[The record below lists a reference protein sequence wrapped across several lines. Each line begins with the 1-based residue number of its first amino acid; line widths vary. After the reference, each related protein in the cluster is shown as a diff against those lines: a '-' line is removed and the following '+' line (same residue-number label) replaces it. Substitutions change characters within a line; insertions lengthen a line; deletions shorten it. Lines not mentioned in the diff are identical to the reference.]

1 MIRINERFRN
11 EKGSKMFAAVS
22 PYYGVSF
29 FEFFIVF
36 FSRLFSGKLFNGHL
50 YIDDIQVIVFLSIA
64 VSCSVIGTF
73 LVLKKMAMYANVVS
87 HTILFGLVCACLFTD
102 QLTHL
107 SMRTLT
113 IAAVSTTL
121 FTGASIHFIRNVFK
135 VAEEASTAL
144 VFSLLFSASLLLLVF
159 LTRNA
164 HVGTELVIGNADALA
179 KSDIFPV
186 FLVLLIN
193 LGVSYFFFSNF
204 VCVSFDTI
212 FAFSLGIPVR
222 LVDYLIMFLLSVSV
236 VGAFKAVGVL
246 MSLAFLLIPG
256 LIAKLVASSIREMII
271 YSMIFGI
278 LSALVAPALS
288 RSILSVCGIGLSTSG
303 LAVGLLLA
311 FYLVVLIVVS
321 AKRYISLRRNT

>member
-1 MIRINERFRN
+1 MVASI
-11 EKGSKMFAAVS
+11 S

-29 FEFFIVF
+29 LEFFLVF
-36 FSRLFSGKLFNGHL
+36 FSRLFSGKLFYDHL
-50 YIDDIQVIVFLSIA
+50 YIDDIQVIVFFAIA
-64 VSCSVIGTF
+64 VSCSVVGTF

-87 HTILFGLVCACLFTD
+87 HTILFGLVCVCLFTH
-102 QLTHL
+102 QLIHL
-107 SMRTLT
+107 SMQALT

-121 FTGASIHFIRNVFK
+121 LTGASIHFIRNVFK

-179 KSDIFPV
+179 KTDILPI

-193 LGVSYFFFSNF
+193 LGISYCFFSSF

-212 FAFSLGIPVR
+212 FAFSLGIRVR
-222 LVDYLIMFLLSVSV
+222 LVDYLVMLLLSASI

-256 LIAKLVASSIREMII
+256 LIAKLIASSVQEMMV
-271 YSMIFGI
+271 YSMVFGG
-278 LSALVAPALS
+278 LAALIAPALS
-288 RSILSVCGIGLSTSG
+288 RSILSVYGIGLSTSG
-303 LAVGLLLA
+303 LAVGLLLV
-311 FYLVVLIVVS
+311 FYVVMLVFVCS
-321 AKRYISLRRNT
+321 KRAIMLRQKLDK

>member
-1 MIRINERFRN
+1 MVASI
-11 EKGSKMFAAVS
+11 S

-29 FEFFIVF
+29 LEFFIVF
-36 FSRLFSGKLFNGHL
+36 FSRLFSGKLFYDHL
-50 YIDDIQVIVFLSIA
+50 YIDDIQVIVFFAMA
-64 VSCSVIGTF
+64 VSCSIVGTF

-87 HTILFGLVCACLFTD
+87 HTILFGLVCACLFTR

-107 SMRTLT
+107 SMETLT

-121 FTGASIHFIRNVFK
+121 LTGASIHFIRNVFR

-144 VFSLLFSASLLLLVF
+144 VLSLLFSASLLLLVF

-179 KSDIFPV
+179 KTDIVPI

-193 LGVSYFFFSNF
+193 LGISYCFFSSF
-204 VCVSFDTI
+204 VCVSFDTV
-212 FAFSLGIPVR
+212 FAFSLGIRVR
-222 LVDYLIMFLLSVSV
+222 LIDYLIMLLLSASI

-256 LIAKLVASSIREMII
+256 LIAKLIASSVQKMMI
-271 YSMIFGI
+271 YSMVFGG
-278 LSALVAPALS
+278 LSALLSPALS
-288 RSILSVCGIGLSTSG
+288 RAILSAYGIGLSTSG
-303 LAVGLLLA
+303 LAVGLLLV
-311 FYLVVLIVVS
+311 FYIVILAAVCVK
-321 AKRYISLRRNT
+321 KRKSFYQKMDS

>member
-1 MIRINERFRN
+1 MVASI
-11 EKGSKMFAAVS
+11 S

-29 FEFFIVF
+29 LEFFLVF
-36 FSRLFSGKLFNGHL
+36 FSRLFSGKLFYDHL
-50 YIDDIQVIVFLSIA
+50 YIDDIQVIVFFAIA
-64 VSCSVIGTF
+64 VSCSVVGTF

-87 HTILFGLVCACLFTD
+87 HTILFGLVCVCLFTH
-102 QLTHL
+102 QLIHL
-107 SMRTLT
+107 SMQALT

-121 FTGASIHFIRNVFK
+121 LTGASIHFIRNVFK

-179 KSDIFPV
+179 KTDILPI

-193 LGVSYFFFSNF
+193 LGISYCFFSSF

-212 FAFSLGIPVR
+212 FAFSLGIRIR
-222 LVDYLIMFLLSVSV
+222 LVDYLIMLLLSASI

-256 LIAKLVASSIREMII
+256 LIAKLIASSVQEMMV
-271 YSMIFGI
+271 YSMVFGG
-278 LSALVAPALS
+278 LAALTAPALS
-288 RSILSVCGIGLSTSG
+288 RSILSIYGIGLSTSG
-303 LAVGLLLA
+303 LAVGLLLV
-311 FYLVVLIVVS
+311 FYVVMLVFVCS
-321 AKRYISLRRNT
+321 KRAIMLRQKLDK

>member
-1 MIRINERFRN
+1 MVASI
-11 EKGSKMFAAVS
+11 S

-29 FEFFIVF
+29 LEFFIVF
-36 FSRLFSGKLFNGHL
+36 FSRLFSGKLFYDHL
-50 YIDDIQVIVFLSIA
+50 YIDDIQVVVFFAMA
-64 VSCSVIGTF
+64 VSCSIVGTF

-87 HTILFGLVCACLFTD
+87 HTILFGLVCACLFTR

-107 SMRTLT
+107 SMETLT

-121 FTGASIHFIRNVFK
+121 LTGASIHFIRNVFR

-179 KSDIFPV
+179 KTDIVPI

-193 LGVSYFFFSNF
+193 LGISYCFFSSF
-204 VCVSFDTI
+204 VCVSFDTV
-212 FAFSLGIPVR
+212 FAFSLGIRVR
-222 LVDYLIMFLLSVSV
+222 LIDYLIMLLLSASI

-256 LIAKLVASSIREMII
+256 LIAKLIASSVQQMMI
-271 YSMIFGI
+271 YSMVFGG
-278 LSALVAPALS
+278 LSALLSPALS
-288 RSILSVCGIGLSTSG
+288 RAILSAYGIGLSTSG
-303 LAVGLLLA
+303 LAVGLLLI
-311 FYLVVLIVVS
+311 FYMVILAAVCVK
-321 AKRYISLRRNT
+321 KRKSFYQKMDS

>member
-1 MIRINERFRN
+1 MVASI
-11 EKGSKMFAAVS
+11 S

-29 FEFFIVF
+29 LEFFIVF
-36 FSRLFSGKLFNGHL
+36 FSRLFSGKLFYDHL
-50 YIDDIQVIVFLSIA
+50 YIDDIQVVVFFAMA
-64 VSCSVIGTF
+64 VSCSIVGTF

-87 HTILFGLVCACLFTD
+87 HTILFGLVCACLFTR

-107 SMRTLT
+107 SMETLT

-121 FTGASIHFIRNVFK
+121 LTGASIHFIRNVFR

-179 KSDIFPV
+179 KTDIVPI

-193 LGVSYFFFSNF
+193 LGISYCFFSSF
-204 VCVSFDTI
+204 VCVSFDTV
-212 FAFSLGIPVR
+212 FAFSLGIRVR
-222 LVDYLIMFLLSVSV
+222 LIDYLIMLLLSASI

-256 LIAKLVASSIREMII
+256 LIAKLIASSVQQMMI
-271 YSMIFGI
+271 YSMVFGG
-278 LSALVAPALS
+278 LSALLSPALS
-288 RSILSVCGIGLSTSG
+288 RAILSAYGIGLSTSG
-303 LAVGLLLA
+303 LAVGLLLI
-311 FYLVVLIVVS
+311 FYMVILAAVS
-321 AKRYISLRRNT
+321 VKKRKSFYQKMDS

>member
-1 MIRINERFRN
+1 
-11 EKGSKMFAAVS
+11 MFASIS

-36 FSRLFSGKLFNGHL
+36 FSRLFSGKLFYDHL
-50 YIDDIQVIVFLSIA
+50 YIDDIQVIVFFAIA
-64 VSCSVIGTF
+64 VSCSIIGTF

-87 HTILFGLVCACLFTD
+87 HTILFGLVCACLFTH

-107 SMRTLT
+107 SMQNLT
-113 IAAVSTTL
+113 IAAISTTL
-121 FTGASIHFIRNVFK
+121 LTGASIHFIRNVFK

-179 KSDIFPV
+179 KTDIFPV

-193 LGVSYFFFSNF
+193 LGVSYCFFSSF
-204 VCVSFDTI
+204 ICVSFDTV
-212 FAFSLGIPVR
+212 FAFSLGIRVK
-222 LVDYLIMFLLSVSV
+222 LIDYLMMFLLSASI

-246 MSLAFLLIPG
+246 MSLAFLLVPG
-256 LIAKLVASSIREMII
+256 LIAKLIASSVQEMIG
-271 YSMIFGI
+271 YSMIFGV
-278 LSALVAPALS
+278 LSALIAPALS
-288 RSILSVCGIGLSTSG
+288 RSILSVHGIGLSTSG
-303 LAVGLLLA
+303 LAVCLLLV
-311 FYLVVLIVVS
+311 FYIGTLATVFV
-321 AKRYISLRRNT
+321 RRHILLHRKIDQQKM

>member
-1 MIRINERFRN
+1 MVASI
-11 EKGSKMFAAVS
+11 S

-29 FEFFIVF
+29 LEFFIVF
-36 FSRLFSGKLFNGHL
+36 FSRLFSGKLFYDHL
-50 YIDDIQVIVFLSIA
+50 YIDDIQVVVFFAMA
-64 VSCSVIGTF
+64 VSCSIVGTF

-87 HTILFGLVCACLFTD
+87 HTILFGLVCACLFTR

-107 SMRTLT
+107 SMETLT

-121 FTGASIHFIRNVFK
+121 LTGASIHFIRNVFR

-179 KSDIFPV
+179 KTDIVPI

-193 LGVSYFFFSNF
+193 LGISYCFFSSF
-204 VCVSFDTI
+204 VCVSFDTV
-212 FAFSLGIPVR
+212 FAFSLGIRVR
-222 LVDYLIMFLLSVSV
+222 LIDYLIMLLLSASI

-256 LIAKLVASSIREMII
+256 LIAKLIASSVQKMMI
-271 YSMIFGI
+271 YSMVFGV
-278 LSALVAPALS
+278 LSALLSPALS
-288 RSILSVCGIGLSTSG
+288 RAILSAYGIGLSTSG
-303 LAVGLLLA
+303 LAVGLLLV
-311 FYLVVLIVVS
+311 FYIVILAAVCVK
-321 AKRYISLRRNT
+321 KRKSFYQKMDS